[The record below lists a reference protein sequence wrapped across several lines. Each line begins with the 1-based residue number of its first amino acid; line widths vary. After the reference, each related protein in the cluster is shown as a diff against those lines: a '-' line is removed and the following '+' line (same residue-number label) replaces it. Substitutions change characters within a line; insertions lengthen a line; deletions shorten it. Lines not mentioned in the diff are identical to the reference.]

1 MSRPVHFEIH
11 ASDPA
16 KIVKFYEDVFGWKIT
31 HMPQFD
37 YWLIDTGSGEI
48 GINGG
53 LMKRRGPVPG
63 PDAPVNAYVCSIGI
77 DSVDTYLD
85 RAIKA
90 GATVAL
96 PKMAIPGV
104 GYQAYVKDPDGNILG
119 LHQPD
124 QSAK

>member
-11 ASDPA
+11 ASDPEMLVNFY
-16 KIVKFYEDVFGWKIT
+16 VKVFGWKIE
-31 HMPQFD
+31 HVAQFD
-37 YWLIDTGSGEI
+37 YWLIDTGSGEP

-53 LMKRRGPVPG
+53 LMKRRGAAPG
-63 PDAPVNAYVCSIGI
+63 PDAPVNAFVCSIGI
-77 DSVDTYLD
+77 DSVDTFVD
-85 RAIKA
+85 RAVNA

-124 QSAK
+124 KSAK